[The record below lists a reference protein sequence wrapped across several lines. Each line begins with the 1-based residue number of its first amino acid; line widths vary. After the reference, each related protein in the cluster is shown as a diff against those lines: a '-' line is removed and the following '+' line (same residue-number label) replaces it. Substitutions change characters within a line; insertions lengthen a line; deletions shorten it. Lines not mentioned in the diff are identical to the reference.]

1 MKIKLFNLRCGFAA
15 FYRPGAFGD
24 GDPAW
29 QTALIIPPDH
39 PAVAMLDKTI
49 LAVATEKWKTKAKA
63 EAILKTM
70 EGDRKRMCFH
80 KKPYTN
86 DEGTPYDGFDGAFY
100 LRARN
105 PDVQPLIVD
114 RRGQEVG
121 KGQDGAPY
129 SGCYVNVEIDVW
141 PQDNN
146 FGKAIRAKLLGV
158 QFVKDG
164 DAFTGGNAR
173 SAADAFGSLEDG
185 AQEEAEELADDLV

>member
-141 PQDNN
+141 AAGQQLRQGDPRQAA
-146 FGKAIRAKLLGV
+146 GRPVREGRRRLHRRQRAVGRRRLREPRRWG
-158 QFVKDG
+158 
-164 DAFTGGNAR
+164 AGGSR
-173 SAADAFGSLEDG
+173 RTR
-185 AQEEAEELADDLV
+185 